1 MMRLIIMLC
10 VSLLA
15 VFGAPAQASEYLLG
29 PGDLVS
35 VDVFGHPD
43 MRVDMAQVNEKDE
56 ITVPL
61 VGSVVVGGMTTTDAA
76 TRIATKL
83 DSGGFIVKPVVSV
96 LVTQYFSKRVV
107 VLGQV
112 AKPGKY
118 PLDSVSKL
126 SDVLALAG
134 GISVDGSSTVILV
147 HKQNGSEV
155 RTPIDTRMLFQQ
167 NHPELDAVMADGDIV
182 YVPRA
187 EVFYIY
193 GEVQHPGAYRLEKNM
208 NVMQA
213 ISLGG
218 GLTLKGTEKG
228 VQIRRTDENG
238 KVTALPAKSD
248 TLLQTNDVVY
258 LNESLF

>member
-1 MMRLIIMLC
+1 MRLIIMLC

-35 VDVFGHPD
+35 VDIFGHPD

-56 ITVPL
+56 I
-61 VGSVVVGGMTTTDAA
+61 TDAA

-147 HKQNGSEV
+147 HKQNGSV
-155 RTPIDTRMLFQQ
+155 ARTPVDTRMLFQPD
-167 NHPELDAVMADGDIV
+167 HPELDAVMGDGDIV